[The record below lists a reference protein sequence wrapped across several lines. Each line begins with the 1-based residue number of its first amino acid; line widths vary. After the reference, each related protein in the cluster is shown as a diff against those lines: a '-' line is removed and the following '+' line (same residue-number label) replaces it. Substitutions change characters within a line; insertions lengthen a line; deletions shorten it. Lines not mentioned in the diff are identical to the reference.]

1 MSRSRD
7 IADAGVKVNYLDN
20 VTANIPADVT
30 SALAL
35 KAPLASPTF
44 TGTTDI
50 SSGATLPAGHV
61 VQTTVPVRNDT
72 YTTYSGN
79 DTWDDTVITGTIDP
93 LYSNSAILIHA
104 TFGAFL
110 TETSGNCGFGIRVKR
125 SGTGVTYTYGS
136 PLMGPTILDQG
147 YSFFYRNG
155 FQYAELVQ
163 SFSLNQVDDD
173 CETTNTITYL
183 LQSYTYN
190 VEGFKIGG
198 NGWDNSQWK
207 IWFQEIKR

>member
-104 TFGAFL
+104 T
-110 TETSGNCGFGIRVKR
+110 
-125 SGTGVTYTYGS
+125 YGS